1 MKKEYEINIKNTV
14 KTNEGSFTFEGEL
27 SQEEFDLVIET
38 GLNALFE
45 AGALP
50 FQTIDDENWMKM
62 GKGSEDMQ

>member
-1 MKKEYEINIKNTV
+1 M
-14 KTNEGSFTFEGEL
+14 FTFEGEL

-50 FQTIDDENWMKM
+50 FQALEEEDLMNM
-62 GKGSEDMQ
+62 GKGSEKMQ